1 MLGWGNSPSILNQHV
16 CLFMASDGPVS
27 EERGGRGSSAL
38 GSLAFIK
45 CHYQYFCGAGWAET
59 RLPLCRYSA
68 MHMDA
73 FLIPLIH
80 H

>member
-1 MLGWGNSPSILNQHV
+1 MAH
-16 CLFMASDGPVS
+16 LFSTSTFVYLWRLMAPVS

-45 CHYQYFCGAGWAET
+45 CHYQYFRGAGWAET
-59 RLPLCRYSA
+59 RLPLRRYPA

-73 FLIPLIH
+73 SLIPLIH